1 MPATKHRHAD
11 PLPRLASPSQAT
23 TESADLVFAA
33 LGGLHGLT
41 DNDADLLRRAA
52 AGLRFIQSV
61 GAYSAVEH
69 DLFLIALAELPDAD
83 ALVVEAAAC
92 YAADVFV
99 AASPEWRR
107 DRSEQRRALW
117 FAAVLRLTDAL
128 CAHGAGCPDDV
139 YAAWTAHEL
148 YLEFDGETL
157 TESQVARARIRVAAL
172 EAVSGRTV
180 LLARSS
186 TRRGAA

>member
-1 MPATKHRHAD
+1 VPATKTRHVD
-11 PLPRLASPSQAT
+11 PSPRFASPSQAT
-23 TESADLVFAA
+23 ADSADLIFTA

-61 GAYSAVEH
+61 GAYSAAEH

-99 AASPEWRR
+99 AANSQWRR
-107 DRSEQRRALW
+107 DASEHRRALW
-117 FAAVLRLTDAL
+117 FAAVLRLADAL
-128 CAHGAGCPDDV
+128 CTHSAGCPDDV
-139 YAAWTAHEL
+139 YAAWTAHEVF
-148 YLEFDGETL
+148 LEFDGGAL
-157 TESQVARARIRVAAL
+157 TESQVARARTRVAAL

-186 TRRGAA
+186 ARRGAA